1 MQLYQE
7 VKTLVEKSEAKF
19 AKYEE
24 TIQFLENIA
33 KKCSIEVEGKV
44 LKDMNLVRQLDE
56 FTTNLIMEEGKG
68 IIALFQS
75 IKIKELLTDRKIQF

>member
-7 VKTLVEKSEAKF
+7 VKTLVEKAGAKF

-24 TIQFLENIA
+24 TVRFLENLA
-33 KKCSIEVEGKV
+33 KKSSIEVEGNV
-44 LKDMNLVRQLDE
+44 VKDMDLLKQLDD
-56 FTTNLIMEEGKG
+56 FTTNLIMEEGTG

-75 IKIKELLTDRKIQF
+75 IKIKELLTDRKI

>member
-1 MQLYQE
+1 